1 MVGPVFS
8 VVLPIYNEQENLPEL
23 YRRLT
28 DVMQGLAQ
36 PYELVFVDDGSRDD
50 SVKMIKDLR
59 AGDEAVKLV
68 ALSRNFGHQPAVSA
82 GLALAAGQ
90 AVIVMDS
97 DLQDS
102 PDVIPMFVQK
112 WREGYQVV
120 YAIRQT
126 RHEGMLKNFAYRLF
140 YRILKHLSET
150 EIPVDSGDFSLMD
163 RRVVDLINRLPEKTR
178 YIRGLRAWVGF
189 KQTGVLVDRPSRHA
203 GAPKYTLYRLIL
215 LALSGVISF
224 SVIPLRFATGLGV
237 LVSFLSFASI
247 IVIVAI
253 RLFTTLSIPGF
264 AATASILLFLGGVQL
279 LTVGI
284 LGEYVGRIFD
294 EVKGRPLFI
303 VSEALGLENDR

>member
-8 VVLPIYNEQENLPEL
+8 VVLPVYNEQENLPEL

-28 DVMQGLAQ
+28 DVMRGLAQ

-59 AGDEAVKLV
+59 TSDEAVKLV

-102 PDVIPMFVQK
+102 PDVIPMFVAK
-112 WREGYQVV
+112 WREGHQVV

-126 RHEGMLKNFAYRLF
+126 RHEGIFKNLAYRLF

-163 RRVVDLINRLPEKTR
+163 RKVVDLINRLPEKTR

>member
-1 MVGPVFS
+1 
-8 VVLPIYNEQENLPEL
+8 
-23 YRRLT
+23 
-28 DVMQGLAQ
+28 
-36 PYELVFVDDGSRDD
+36 
-50 SVKMIKDLR
+50 
-59 AGDEAVKLV
+59 
-68 ALSRNFGHQPAVSA
+68 
-82 GLALAAGQ
+82 
-90 AVIVMDS
+90 
-97 DLQDS
+97 
-102 PDVIPMFVQK
+102 
-112 WREGYQVV
+112 
-120 YAIRQT
+120 
-126 RHEGMLKNFAYRLF
+126 MLKNFAYRLF

>member
-8 VVLPIYNEQENLPEL
+8 VVLPVYNEQENLPEL

-28 DVMQGLAQ
+28 AVMQGLAQ

-126 RHEGMLKNFAYRLF
+126 RHEGMLKNLAYRLF